1 MTKSIKFAQPQFKD
15 IDFISNQIIFGSKF
29 CDIRFRLISISKLLF
44 QKIKYK
50 TILVNIG
57 YLIKTMSLRSK

>member
-1 MTKSIKFAQPQFKD
+1 MTKSIKSTQTQFKD
-15 IDFISNQIIFGSKF
+15 IDFISIEIIFGSKF
-29 CDIRFRLISISKLLF
+29 CDIRFRLSLISKLLF
-44 QKIKYK
+44 QKKYK